1 MLSCLSSDSCPWFG
15 TLSCIFVSNW
25 ERMLSENFARN
36 AYKTAFFI
44 GKWWTSLIFQK
55 QETICKH
62 MLTKHLLQ
70 LDPCLCNNVLQQGT
84 LTLHMYAESM
94 EKPKGQ
100 VDETY
105 LKSEWCPTCDI
116 CFVYNLLCPRVK
128 LYLESDKGRERMT
141 RPKHMG

>member
-1 MLSCLSSDSCPWFG
+1 
-15 TLSCIFVSNW
+15 
-25 ERMLSENFARN
+25 
-36 AYKTAFFI
+36 
-44 GKWWTSLIFQK
+44 
-55 QETICKH
+55 

-94 EKPKGQ
+94 ERPKRQ
-100 VDETY
+100 VDEAY
-105 LKSEWCPTCDI
+105 LESELCPTCDI